1 MNKRTFLKQITAAS
15 LATTPV
21 FAAANSLTSH
31 QNFLSK
37 IDELVDKYKD
47 LSPEQLAKNEDFW
60 LGIRSG
66 YRLKPDYINLENGYY
81 CISPSSTL
89 EKHLD
94 HVRMMNYEGSWYMRT
109 VKESNK
115 KAVEAELAQL
125 INGKPNEV
133 GITRNTTE
141 SMDIIIGGYPWQ
153 AGDEAIMATED
164 YGSMVQ
170 MFKQVAKRY
179 GVVNKVV
186 SVPRHPKSDEEIVKV
201 YEDAITPKTKLL
213 MVCHIIN
220 VTGHILPIRKICDMA
235 HRKGVEV
242 MVDGAHAVG
251 HFPVDVKALDCDYY
265 GSSLHKWLSA
275 PIGTG
280 LLYVKQEKIKKIYPR
295 FAGYSEGNPEDISYL
310 NHTGTNPVHINLGV
324 LDAIEYLTR
333 LGLERKTARLRYL
346 QHLWTD
352 AVRDLPNIK
361 IHTPKDE
368 KRSCAIAS
376 VIVKGMNPKDMAK
389 HLLKKYRI
397 WTVGFTVGNI
407 NGCRITPNIYTTKKE
422 IEVFVKALKEM
433 AA

>member
-1 MNKRTFLKQITAAS
+1 
-15 LATTPV
+15 
-21 FAAANSLTSH
+21 
-31 QNFLSK
+31 
-37 IDELVDKYKD
+37 
-47 LSPEQLAKNEDFW
+47 
-60 LGIRSG
+60 
-66 YRLKPDYINLENGYY
+66 
-81 CISPSSTL
+81 
-89 EKHLD
+89 
-94 HVRMMNYEGSWYMRT
+94 MRT

-125 INGKPNEV
+125 INGQPNEV

-186 SVPRHPKSDEEIVKV
+186 SVPRHPKSDEEIVKE

-235 HRKGVEV
+235 HSKGVDV

-251 HFPVDVKALDCDYY
+251 HFPVDVKALNCDYY

-275 PIGTG
+275 PIGSG
-280 LLYVKQEKIKKIYPR
+280 LLYVKQDKIKKIFPR

-310 NHTGTNPVHINLGV
+310 NHTGTNPVHINLGI

-352 AVRDLPNIK
+352 AVRDLPNIE
-361 IHTPKDE
+361 IHTPKDME
-368 KRSCAIAS
+368 RSCAIAS
-376 VIVKGMNPKDMAK
+376 VIVKGMNPKEMAK
-389 HLLKKYRI
+389 HLLEKYRI

-433 AA
+433 ATKG